1 MKKALKWIGIVIGS
15 LVTLALIFYAIVYFN
30 IGHRIS
36 KTYAFQQE
44 TILIPTDS
52 ATIAQGAH
60 LVAIKGCTD
69 CHGKNM
75 EGKVMIND
83 GGLGTLTAPN
93 LTKGVGG
100 LPNEYNTVNW
110 LTALRHGVNK
120 QGNPLLLMPSHE
132 STLLKEKDMAA
143 IIAYCQ
149 QLEPVN
155 NELPVTK
162 IGPVVRVMTFL
173 GKMPLLSVEM
183 IDHNAPMTGEILQ
196 GDLITEGKY
205 LAISCKGCHRD
216 NMQGGAPL
224 APGFPEVPNITAMGP
239 SGKWT
244 QEQFTTMLR
253 TGKTPTGRQIDNEN
267 MPWKMTAQYTDEEI
281 NALYTYLH
289 SLN

>member
-1 MKKALKWIGIVIGS
+1 MKKVLKRVGIVLGS
-15 LVTLALIFYAIVYFN
+15 LVMLALIFYAIAYFN
-30 IGHRIS
+30 IGHRIT
-36 KTYAFQQE
+36 KTYMFQQG
-44 TILIPTDS
+44 TIVVPSDS
-52 ATIAQGAH
+52 TSIAMGAH

-75 EGKVMIND
+75 AGKVMIND

-100 LPNEYNTVNW
+100 LPNDYNTGDW

-120 QGNPLLLMPSHE
+120 EGKPLLLMPSHE

-155 NELPVTK
+155 NELPPIE
-162 IGPVVRVMTFL
+162 IGPVVRLMTFL

-183 IDHNAPMTGEILQ
+183 IDHKVPMTGDIIS
-196 GDLITEGKY
+196 GNLIAEGKY

-224 APGFPEVPNITAMGP
+224 APGFPEVPNITALGP
-239 SGKWT
+239 SGSWT
-244 QEQFTTMLR
+244 QGQFTTMLR
-253 TGKTPTGRQIDNEN
+253 TGKTPAGRQIDNEN
-267 MPWKMTAQYTDEEI
+267 MPWKMTAQYTDDEI
-281 NALYTYLH
+281 TALYTYLH
-289 SLN
+289 SLK

>member
-1 MKKALKWIGIVIGS
+1 MKKALKRIGIAVGS
-15 LVTLALIFYAIVYFN
+15 LGTLALIFYAVVYFN

-52 ATIAQGAH
+52 VTLAHGTH

-75 EGKVMIND
+75 AGKVMISD

-93 LTKGVGG
+93 LTKGIGG
-100 LPNEYNTVNW
+100 LPNDYNTVNW

-120 QGNPLLLMPSHE
+120 QGKPLLLMPSHE
-132 STLLKEKDMAA
+132 SALLKQKDMAA

-155 NELPVTK
+155 NELPPTK
-162 IGPVVRVMTFL
+162 IGPVVRLMTFL

-183 IDHNAPMTGEILQ
+183 IDHGAPMTGDIAA
-196 GDLITEGKY
+196 GNLIAEGKY

-224 APGFPEVPNITAMGP
+224 APGFPEVPNITALGP
-239 SGKWT
+239 SGSWT
-244 QEQFTTMLR
+244 HAQFTTMLR
-253 TGKTPTGRQIDNEN
+253 TGKTPAGRQIDNEN

-281 NALYTYLH
+281 TALYTYLH
-289 SLN
+289 SLK